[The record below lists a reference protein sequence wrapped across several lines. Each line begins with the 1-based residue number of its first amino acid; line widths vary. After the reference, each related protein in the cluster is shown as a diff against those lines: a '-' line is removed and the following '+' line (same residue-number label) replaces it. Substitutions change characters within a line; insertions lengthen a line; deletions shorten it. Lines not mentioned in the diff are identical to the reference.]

1 LILKAYFCATL
12 KTNKMKKIITLV
24 SVASMLAL
32 VSCGPSAAEKAKI
45 AKDRLDS
52 IAGAAKARIVADST
66 AKYDADMKSKMVA
79 DSTQKYEDKHSKK
92 AKAKKGEKKSGE
104 KKKKKSKK
112 E

>member
-1 LILKAYFCATL
+1 
-12 KTNKMKKIITLV
+12 MKKIITLV

-52 IAGAAKARIVADST
+52 IAGAEAAKARIVADST
-66 AKYDADMKSKMVA
+66 AKFEADMKSKMVA
-79 DSTQKYEDKHSKK
+79 DSTQKYDDKHTKK
-92 AKAKKGEKKSGE
+92 AKGKKGEKKSGD